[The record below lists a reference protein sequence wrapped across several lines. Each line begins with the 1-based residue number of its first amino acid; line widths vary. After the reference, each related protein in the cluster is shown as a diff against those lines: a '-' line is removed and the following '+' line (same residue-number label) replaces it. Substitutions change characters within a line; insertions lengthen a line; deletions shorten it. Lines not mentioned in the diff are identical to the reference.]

1 MSSKIYLYVKTH
13 NKTGLKYLGKTVSD
27 DPYTYQGSGKL
38 WKRHI
43 AKHGYD
49 VITEILLVTDDK
61 LELKEAGIHYSN
73 LWNIVESKSFAN
85 LMPET
90 GDGGAQAWTE
100 ESRKKLSAATVGVKA
115 TEEAK
120 KNMSAAQ
127 QRVAKEASERMK
139 EHLSDSDIRA
149 EHNKR
154 LRQNCNYEK
163 ISKTISTL
171 KWCNDGNRNYR
182 LVDIPEN
189 YSPGKLKK
197 LK

>member
-27 DPYTYQGSGKL
+27 DPHTYQGSGKL

-90 GDGGAQAWTE
+90 GDGGAQSWTE

-139 EHLSDSDIRA
+139 EHLSDPDIRA

-154 LRQNCNYEK
+154 LRQNSNYEK
-163 ISKTISTL
+163 TSKTISTL